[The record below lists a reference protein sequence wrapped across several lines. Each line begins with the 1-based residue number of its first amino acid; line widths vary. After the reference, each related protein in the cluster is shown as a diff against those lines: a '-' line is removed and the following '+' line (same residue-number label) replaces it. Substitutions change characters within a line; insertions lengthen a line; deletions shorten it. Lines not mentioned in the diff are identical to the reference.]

1 MKKSII
7 CLLLAALI
15 TAVLPAQ
22 AMAAGVPASNS
33 TGTPIGYEVND
44 SKKGTISQSNSQGS
58 LSSYYGYNA
67 LCDMEEDISSPGVMT
82 GVYECMFAAANAYSG
97 NADRDTEYGLL
108 SPWYSLAECS
118 LFDLPDSLM
127 ELIFQTMRNDHPELF
142 WLRNVCRFAY
152 DDSGENVTA
161 FALCFYEYTEGFS
174 AVQKAFEEK
183 AGAILA
189 RIPECSPYETEFH
202 IHNTLLEQLSYT
214 ADNSTDQSA
223 YAALVSGYGSSAGY
237 AAAFQYLLQQKGI
250 GSFTVTGGLGD
261 TPHVWNMVQLDDNW
275 YFVDPALDDPIVQD
289 GFPVVNHDYFN
300 VGTAA
305 MEASLHEIDNER
317 NVPSTYDNEYFDH
330 TPSQQL
336 CYHNLVD
343 ISPDTHTLYCRYEN
357 LIIEAHRFGAQNI
370 LAVPTCTEE
379 GSYSQTCEVCAY
391 QMEGTLPPQA
401 HHYNDGIADENE
413 RITYTCTEC
422 SNSYSRSAFSYR
434 ELNENA
440 IAVIGY
446 EGIHGTDI
454 AIPAE
459 IDGFTVTEIGGGAF
473 QDRHDLKRIT
483 IPYGITAIDEYAFS
497 GCDNLTVH
505 YGGNEDQWKQINIA
519 SHNEGL
525 DRATVHFED
534 TRLLLDI
541 ESDNATVQLSN
552 ENGTFTF
559 TNSGEWYT
567 MEQSLPAGIYTLR
580 AEKEGYVPYQR
591 EIVYEGKGALL
602 SFRLLRPGNINGEG
616 GDAADAVD
624 MQQMYGYLIG
634 TVTITDP
641 YLLQVADVN
650 GDNAVDVY
658 DLQRLYEAV
667 SEIRAF

>member
-7 CLLLAALI
+7 CLFLAVLI
-15 TAVLPAQ
+15 TAMLPAQ
-22 AMAAGVPASNS
+22 AMAMGNPASNS
-33 TGTPIGYEVND
+33 AGTPAGYEAND
-44 SKKGTISQSNSQGS
+44 SEEGTILQGNRQES

-97 NADRDTEYGLL
+97 NADRDAEYGLL
-108 SPWYSLAECS
+108 SPWYKLTECG
-118 LFDLPDSLM
+118 LIELPDYFM

-161 FALCFYEYTEGFS
+161 FALCFYEYAEGFS
-174 AVQKAFEEK
+174 AAQKAFEEK
-183 AGAILA
+183 ACAFLA
-189 RIPECSPYETEFH
+189 RIPEGNPYETEFH

-261 TPHVWNMVQLDDNW
+261 TPHVWNMVQLDDSW

-289 GFPVVNHDYFN
+289 GFPMVNHDYFN
-300 VGTAA
+300 VGTAS
-305 MEASLHEIDNER
+305 MEASLHEIDTDR
-317 NVPSTYDNEYFDH
+317 NVPSTYLNEYIDH

-343 ISPDTHTLYCRYEN
+343 ITRDTHTLYCSYEGF
-357 LIIEAHRFGAQNI
+357 ITEAHRFGTQNI
-370 LAVPTCTEE
+370 LTAPTCTEE
-379 GSYSQTCEVCAY
+379 GSYTQTCEVCAY
-391 QMEGTLPPQA
+391 QMEVTLPPQG
-401 HHYNDGIADENE
+401 HHYSDGIADENE

-422 SNSYSRSAFSYR
+422 SSSDSRSAFSYR
-434 ELNENA
+434 ELSENT

-446 EGIHGTDI
+446 EGIHRTDI
-454 AIPAE
+454 TIPAE
-459 IDGFTVTEIGGGAF
+459 IDGFTVVEIGGGAF
-473 QDRHDLKRIT
+473 QDRIDLASIR
-483 IPYGITAIDEYAFS
+483 IPYGVTAIGKYAFS

-519 SHNEGL
+519 PHNEGL
-525 DRATVHFED
+525 DRATVHHED

-541 ESDNATVQLSN
+541 EDKDARVELIGGDTPYTLVR
-552 ENGTFTF
+552 
-559 TNSGEWYT
+559 SGDWYT
-567 MEQSLPAGIYTLR
+567 LDDLPAGTYTLR
-580 AEKEGYVPYQR
+580 AEKEGYVSYQR
-591 EIVYEGKGALL
+591 EIVYAGKGVLI
-602 SFRLLRPGNINGEG
+602 SFQLLRPGNINGKG
-616 GDAADAVD
+616 GDAADAAD
-624 MQQMYGYLIG
+624 MQQMYDYLTG
-634 TVTITDP
+634 TVTIIDP
-641 YLLQVADVN
+641 YLLKVADVN

-658 DLQRLYEAV
+658 DLQRLYEAI
-667 SEIRAF
+667 SGIRDF